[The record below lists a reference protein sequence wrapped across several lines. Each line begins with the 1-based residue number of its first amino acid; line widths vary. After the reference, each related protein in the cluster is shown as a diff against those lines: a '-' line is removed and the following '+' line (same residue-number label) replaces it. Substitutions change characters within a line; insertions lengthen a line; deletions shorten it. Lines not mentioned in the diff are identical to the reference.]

1 MSDPL
6 QGVKINL
13 SKLWTSGTSKLKNWL
28 FYDLVEG
35 AVLGIFDIFTG
46 EDLYRAIIQDV
57 NIWESDWEEGEE
69 FRFQFQMLS
78 RDPRFREHA
87 GLLTPENVLTWLAD
101 DKSAPEKAGVIIN
114 TPGGPEWLVRQVEGI
129 KRGLEAPLVEE
140 EPVEESQG

>member
-1 MSDPL
+1 MSDRL
-6 QGVKINL
+6 EGVKSNL
-13 SKLWTSGTSKLKNWL
+13 SKLWTSGTSKVKNWL

-35 AVLGIFDIFTG
+35 AVLGIFDLFTG

-57 NIWESDWEEGEE
+57 DIWETSWEEGEE

-78 RDPRFREHA
+78 RDPRFLEHA
-87 GLLTPENVLTWLAD
+87 GLLTPENVLTCLAD

-129 KRGLEAPLVEE
+129 KAGLEAPLEEETTVEE
-140 EPVEESQG
+140 REG